1 MRINFSNATPENIR
15 LGVARLGNVLYQMV
29 SEGARVT

>member
-15 LGVARLGNVLYQMV
+15 IGIARLGNVLHQMV
-29 SEGARVT
+29 KEQAKVI